1 MAKVESKTN
10 MIVEVEVKS
19 DTQKVA
25 HLTLSKGNVYYYR
38 ANAKKETARY
48 TYLQLIDLIEQDLER

>member
-10 MIVEVEVKS
+10 MTIEIEVKS
-19 DTQKVA
+19 DSQKAA
-25 HLTLSKGNVYYYR
+25 HLTLTKGNIYYYR

-48 TYLQLIDLIEQDLER
+48 TYLQLIDLIERSLEE

>member
-10 MIVEVEVKS
+10 MAIEIEVKS
-19 DTQKVA
+19 DSQKVA
-25 HLTLSKGNVYYYR
+25 HLTLTKGNIYYYR

-48 TYLQLIDLIEQDLER
+48 TYLQLIDLIEQDLEK